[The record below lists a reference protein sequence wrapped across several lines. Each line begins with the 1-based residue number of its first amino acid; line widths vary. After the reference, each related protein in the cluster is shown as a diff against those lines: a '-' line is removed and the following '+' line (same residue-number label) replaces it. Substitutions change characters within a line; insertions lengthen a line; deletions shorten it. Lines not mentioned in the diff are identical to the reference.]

1 MKITLRKGG
10 IALFPNSQADIDKL
24 EKLSDAIYEVDIKN
38 LDMRTVKMNSA
49 IHVWYTQISELLN
62 KNNKKLSNEFL
73 TVEVDYTMLLVK
85 SIFGTLAV
93 NYATDGRTTHTSKML
108 KKELEKFIDV
118 IVLLLSRQNIVAPKF
133 PNKKLWDEEKENQC

>member
-24 EKLSDAIYEVDIKN
+24 EKLSDAVYEVDIKN
-38 LDMRTVKMNSA
+38 IDMRTVKMNNA
-49 IHVWYTQISELLN
+49 IHLWFTQIAEFLN

-73 TVEVDYTMLLVK
+73 TVEIDYSMELVK

-93 NYATDGRTTHTSKML
+93 NYATDGRTTHTSRMM

-118 IVLLLSRQNIVAPKF
+118 IVLLLSRQGIKAPEF
-133 PNKKLWDEEKENQC
+133 PNKKLWEEKEK

>member
-38 LDMRTVKMNSA
+38 LDMRTVKMNA
-49 IHVWYTQISELLN
+49 ALHLWYTQIAELLN
-62 KNNKKLSNEFL
+62 KSNKKLSNEFL
-73 TVEVDYTMLLVK
+73 TIEIDYSMELVK

-93 NYATDGRTTHTSKML
+93 NFATDGRTVHTSKMM
-108 KKELEKFIDV
+108 KKEFKKFIDV
-118 IVLLLSRQNIVAPKF
+118 IVLLLARQEIEAPEF
-133 PNKKLWDEEKENQC
+133 PNKKLWDEKEQ